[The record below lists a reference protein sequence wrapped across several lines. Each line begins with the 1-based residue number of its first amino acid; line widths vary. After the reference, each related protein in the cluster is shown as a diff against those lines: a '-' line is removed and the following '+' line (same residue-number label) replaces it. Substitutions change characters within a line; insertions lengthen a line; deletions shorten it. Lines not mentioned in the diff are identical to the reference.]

1 MIEFNCEH
9 CGEELEYPDSLG
21 GNEDTCPACG
31 KTITIPL
38 AYYEDDDDLDDLSL
52 DSVSD
57 DEAAGIDLGS
67 DGAAHHRDDD
77 QALELEPE
85 GDEQAPRKKI
95 THAGSGN
102 WTHPAQPVAGSS
114 GGGEG
119 IDLEADD
126 GPRKEIKVEDHRVTQ
141 QQKKMMGGDVPTGIR
156 KHNLYLIVDH
166 NSMVAYHTNDGWLIH
181 VKDGYVSAKMNE
193 KLIPSN
199 GQFVLVVVEV
209 GQDDHGHNRLEDIN
223 AFRLR
228 ERFALKALAG
238 GDADIFETI
247 VARAELED
255 RQKKIVRKRIDAKF
269 LPHIWEGAES
279 LL

>member
-21 GNEDTCPACG
+21 GGEETCPECG

-57 DEAAGIDLGS
+57 DDAARIDLG
-67 DGAAHHRDDD
+67 DGTPPSRSDDD
-77 QALELEPE
+77 AIELEPE
-85 GDEQAPRKKI
+85 GDEHQPRKKI
-95 THAGSGN
+95 IHSGSGG
-102 WTHPAQPVAGSS
+102 WTHPTPAGTA
-114 GGGEG
+114 GTGDEG
-119 IDLEADD
+119 IHLETHE
-126 GPRKEIKVEDHRVTQ
+126 GPRKRIVAEGGGVAQ
-141 QQKKMMGGDVPTGIR
+141 PQKKMLGEGVPTGIR
-156 KHNLYLIVDH
+156 KHNLYLVVDH

-181 VKDGYVSAKMNE
+181 VKDGYASARMNE

-209 GQDDHGHNRLEDIN
+209 GQDDHGHNRLEDIQ
-223 AFRLR
+223 AFRLQ

-238 GDADIFETI
+238 DPADIFQT
-247 VARAELED
+247 VTARAELED
-255 RQKKIVRKRIDAKF
+255 RQKKVVRKRIDAKF
-269 LPHIWEGAES
+269 LPHIWEGAEG